1 MALVPYRDWLPFN
14 QLKDEINR
22 LFNTV
27 GDSETSGAMAGWV
40 PSVDIYESDDRFD
53 LLVDLPGVD
62 PQKVELTLDN
72 GVLTISIPK
81 RPESTPRPVER
92 AVGEGRR
99 EVRVRLERGAG
110 KFYRRFI
117 LPETVDAEQIQASGR
132 NGVLEIQI
140 RKQAKAQPRRINVA
154 A

>member
-72 GVLTISIPK
+72 GVLTISGD
-81 RPESTPRPVER
+81 RPVEKG
-92 AVGEGRR
+92 VGEGRR

-117 LPETVDAEQIQASGR
+117 LPETVDADQIQASGR

>member
-1 MALVPYRDWLPFN
+1 MEEKAMALVPYRDWLPFN

-72 GVLTISIPK
+72 GVLTISGD
-81 RPESTPRPVER
+81 RPVER

-140 RKQAKAQPRRINVA
+140 RKQARAQPRRINVA

>member
-1 MALVPYRDWLPFN
+1 MALVPHRDWLPFN

-27 GDSETSGAMAGWV
+27 GDSETSGATAAWV

-62 PQKVELTLDN
+62 PQKVDLTLDN
-72 GVLTISIPK
+72 GVLTISGD
-81 RPESTPRPVER
+81 RPAER
-92 AVGEGRR
+92 VVGEGRR

-140 RKQAKAQPRRINVA
+140 RKQAKAQPRRISVA